1 MRRAALLFALAF
13 AACQPA
19 VEPPHLQWEK
29 DALSTSNPFPD
40 LRLLKPDGFVTR
52 DGWYAPFLPPRAA
65 TRKMKDLLAGYA
77 AALATVE
84 GVGNFGP
91 TLLPVTGR
99 IDRTTLQGTMA
110 RLIYTPAGWKVLEA
124 EVHVESSR
132 DLLIREG
139 IEIPSDYPEFVVAR
153 PSVILPD
160 GADGMLVVRT
170 GMKTED
176 GVLLGRGFAAD
187 EPNGEMAVRCKVA
200 ADALGIAEKDVLL
213 ALPLKAASVKA
224 RFNILSQWAEG
235 LAAPPK
241 VTIGAHGL
249 IAGENSQL
257 PDGVWNSTDADF
269 PTLLTWL
276 EKWKWARPADKVEK
290 VIIGTIDGKDLRQDG
305 VWNDAWVQNPDAAPV
320 VPLRFVLSV
329 PRGVKPAGGWPVAIV
344 GHGMNSRNTPL
355 INHPDAVCLEL
366 AQVLAQAGFACAAID
381 APSHG
386 SRGSS
391 FDFFALD
398 NLARA
403 RDNFRQMVVDQMQLV
418 RALPAIDVDGDGQG
432 DFQRDVGY
440 WGNSLGSIMGASLVS
455 VDPRVKTAVLNVP
468 GGGLSNILTG
478 DEIRDRIGLLLVAET
493 NLTFQSPEYFASFPF
508 FRAVAQLVIDPGD
521 PVNVGQMLPPGRA
534 VLAQEGLGD
543 ITIPNFTT
551 EDLSGSMRLEVATA
565 PRVGT
570 GLQLLFRADPATYL
584 SATKAKDYNGHGLM
598 WEVDAEELRAQA
610 TRFLISGGTEFH
622 PEGLPAQ

>member
-1 MRRAALLFALAF
+1 MRHAALLAVLALT
-13 AACQPA
+13 ACQPA
-19 VEPPHLQWEK
+19 VEPPHLQWDQ
-29 DALSTSNPFPD
+29 DALSSSNPFPD
-40 LRLLKPDGFVTR
+40 LRLLTPDGFVTR
-52 DGWYAPFLPPRAA
+52 DGWYAPFLPPKAA

-77 AALATVE
+77 SALGTVE

-91 TLLPVTGR
+91 TLLPVTER
-99 IDRTTLQGTMA
+99 IDRATLQGTIA
-110 RLIYTPAGWKVLEA
+110 RLVKTDTGWEVLEA

-139 IEIPSDYPEFVVAR
+139 IEIPSDYPEFIVAR

-160 GADGMLVVRT
+160 GAEGLLVVKT
-170 GMKTED
+170 GLKTED
-176 GVLLGRGFAAD
+176 GAPLGRGFSADGDAQMQARFKAA
-187 EPNGEMAVRCKVA
+187 AS
-200 ADALGIAEKDVLL
+200 ALGLAEKDLLL
-213 ALPLKAASVKA
+213 ALPLKAAPVRA
-224 RFNILSQWAEG
+224 RFERLAQWAEA
-235 LAAPPK
+235 LPAPPK
-241 VTIGAHGL
+241 ANIGAHGL

-276 EKWKWARPADKVEK
+276 EKWKWARPADQVAK
-290 VIIGTIDGKDLRQDG
+290 VIIGTLDAKDLRQDG
-305 VWNDAWVQNPDAAPV
+305 VWNEAWVQNPDAAPV

-329 PRGVKPAGGWPVAIV
+329 PRGNTPAGGWPVVIV

-455 VDPRVKTAVLNVP
+455 VDPRVKTSVLNVP

-478 DEIRDRIGLLLVAET
+478 DEIRDRIGLLLVVQT

-521 PVNVGQMLPPGRA
+521 PVNVGQLLPPGRA

-543 ITIPNFTT
+543 VTIPNFTT
-551 EDLSGSMRLEVATA
+551 EDLSGSMRLEVASA
-565 PRVGT
+565 PRTGS
-570 GLQLLFRADPATYL
+570 GLQLLFRADPASYL
-584 SATKAKDYNGHGLM
+584 SATRAKDYNGHGLM
-598 WEVDAEELRAQA
+598 WEVGAETLRAQA
-610 TRFLISGGTEFH
+610 TRFLVTGGTEFH